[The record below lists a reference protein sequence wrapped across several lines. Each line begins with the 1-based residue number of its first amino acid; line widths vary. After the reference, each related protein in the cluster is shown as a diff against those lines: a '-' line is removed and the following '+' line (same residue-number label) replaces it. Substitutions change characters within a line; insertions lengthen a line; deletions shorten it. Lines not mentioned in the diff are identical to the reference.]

1 MFKIAKV
8 KFSPWDKAYDF
19 LAGDLE
25 LKKNDYVIVNTV
37 LGTELG
43 KVDELVETEKIQP
56 VIGDDG
62 KETEIKDIVRKAD
75 LKDLERFEALQK
87 QKNNAMEKCHEFISK
102 LNLPMKLVD
111 VHFSYDGSRVTFAFV
126 ADGRVDF
133 RLLVKDLTHYFQKT
147 IRLHQIGI
155 RDEAK
160 LNADIGACGIPV
172 CCRRHLKVLGNV
184 NADMAEVQQVS
195 HRGAERLSGICGRLK
210 CCLTY
215 EHELYENLAKNMPPI
230 GDKIKTAK
238 GKGEII
244 GWHVLK
250 QTVDVRLDD
259 DTIVEIPIKE

>member
-1 MFKIAKV
+1 MIKIAKI
-8 KFSPWDKAYDF
+8 KFAPWDKSYDF
-19 LAGDLE
+19 LVGELE

-43 KVDELVETEKIQP
+43 KIEEIVETEKPQA
-56 VIGDDG
+56 VIGEDG
-62 KETEIKDIVRKAD
+62 VPAEIKEVVRKAD
-75 LKDLERFEALQK
+75 LKDLERFESYQK
-87 QKNNAMEKCHEFISK
+87 QRGHAIEKCKEFIKK

-111 VHFSYDGSRVTFAFV
+111 VHFSYDGGRVTFAFV
-126 ADGRVDF
+126 SDGRVDF
-133 RLLVKDLTHYFQKT
+133 RVLVKDLTHYFQKT

-215 EHELYENLAKNMPPI
+215 EHELYESLAKNMPAM
-230 GDKIKTAK
+230 GTQLKTAK

-259 DTIVEIPIKE
+259 DTIVEMPIK